1 MDTLAPILAIAM
13 IVFGF
18 LLLAVGL
25 GMLAYA
31 YWPRPEAKQAL
42 ITARINNLAHSRYIK
57 PSLKIL
63 MIVVLLLSFLSGY
76 SILVL
81 LAATAEY
88 QLSPTQETLLN
99 TADWMVKVSAGAIA
113 GIVIWSA
120 LTAIK
125 SHPR

>member
-1 MDTLAPILAIAM
+1 
-13 IVFGF
+13 
-18 LLLAVGL
+18 
-25 GMLAYA
+25 
-31 YWPRPEAKQAL
+31 
-42 ITARINNLAHSRYIK
+42 
-57 PSLKIL
+57 

-125 SHPR
+125 PHPR

>member
-1 MDTLAPILAIAM
+1 MDTFASILAIAM

-18 LLLAVGL
+18 LLLAAGI

-42 ITARINNLAHSRYIK
+42 ITARINNLVHSRYIK

-63 MIVVLLLSFLSGY
+63 IIAALLLSFLSGY

-99 TADWMVKVSAGAIA
+99 TADWMVKASAGAIG

-120 LTAIK
+120 VRAINPN
-125 SHPR
+125 SP

>member
-1 MDTLAPILAIAM
+1 MDTFVPILAIAM

-18 LLLAVGL
+18 LLLAAGI

-63 MIVVLLLSFLSGY
+63 IIAVLLLSFLSGY

-88 QLSPTQETLLN
+88 QLTSTQETLLN
-99 TADWMVKVSAGAIA
+99 TADWMVKASAGAIA

-120 LTAIK
+120 VRAINPN
-125 SHPR
+125 SP